1 MKLQHF
7 LVLFPRFFLTT
18 YNLKLLFRWQMGTNS
33 YVAALSLLQINT
45 YESGGH
51 LYSYQFW

>member
-18 YNLKLLFRWQMGTNS
+18 YNLKLLFRWQMGINS